1 VIPGLSTVKLIG
13 GLVAALIL
21 LSLIADRG
29 RWMHRAHAAEAQYAL
44 DCAAAR
50 KSASNPHMACDQT
63 DEQIG
68 FLGEAITALKNSLH
82 VQNDAVAALNE
93 QTKQQQG
100 ESAKASQVAE
110 KRAQA
115 AQATSTRLTAS
126 SRSSEAQ
133 AKPCAPSKTLTEAW
147 K

>member
-1 VIPGLSTVKLIG
+1 MIPGLSTVKLVG

-50 KSASNPHMACDQT
+50 KSAANPHMACDQT

-82 VQNDAVAALNE
+82 VQNDAVAALCRADE
-93 QTKQQQG
+93 AAAGRKR
-100 ESAKASQVAE
+100 ES
-110 KRAQA
+110 
-115 AQATSTRLTAS
+115 L
-126 SRSSEAQ
+126 
-133 AKPCAPSKTLTEAW
+133 
-147 K
+147 

>member
-1 VIPGLSTVKLIG
+1 MSLGTIKLIG
-13 GLVAALIL
+13 GLVALMF
-21 LSLIADRG
+21 LSLLVADRG
-29 RWMHRAHAAEAQYAL
+29 RWMHRAHAAEAQLAL

-50 KSASNPHMACDQT
+50 KSAANPKMACDQT

-82 VQNDAVAALNE
+82 VQNEAVAALSD
-93 QTKQQQG
+93 QTKQQQSD
-100 ESAKASQVAE
+100 SAKASKVAE

-126 SRSSEAQ
+126 SRSNGP
-133 AKPCAPSKTLTEAW
+133 PCEPSKELKGAW